1 MISNIV
7 LGKRFR
13 VLLIALPVL
22 VLQGCLATQDWVRE
36 QLTPTESRV
45 GKLEGQLEQMTTRM
59 SATENRLTGAEGRIS
74 EVDAK
79 VDEVNLKAD
88 KALNNVANLRLDRKL
103 LLDLKDGAFY
113 SSNSTVLTAAGK
125 HNIDVFLSD
134 LKSDLAENSNV
145 VLVVAGYT
153 DDTGTQAYNYELGLL
168 RAKGI
173 MKYLTLEKRVNPAR
187 VSSVSYGATA
197 PVGDNST
204 AQGREQNRR
213 VEIRVYTE
221 SITTGAAT
229 TAPQA
234 PTAAL
239 TPRAPTA
246 PTAPTAAMAP
256 TVTTA
261 PKTATAAPAAPAL
274 KAAQPLTA
282 PKTP

>member
-7 LGKRFR
+7 LGKRFA

-22 VLQGCLATQDWVRE
+22 LLQGCLATQDWVRE

-74 EVDAK
+74 QVDAK
-79 VDEVNLKAD
+79 VDEVSMKAD
-88 KALNNVANLRLDRKL
+88 KALNSVANLRLERKL

-113 SSNSTVLTAAGK
+113 ASNSTVLTAAGK

-134 LKSDLAENSNV
+134 IKSDFAENSNV

-153 DDTGTQAYNYELGLL
+153 DNTGTDGYNYELGLL

-173 MKYLTLEKRVNPAR
+173 MKYLTLEKNVNPAR

-221 SITTGAAT
+221 SITTGAAP

-234 PTAAL
+234 PTAAI
-239 TPRAPTA
+239 APKTATA
-246 PTAPTAAMAP
+246 PTAPTATQAP
-256 TVTTA
+256 KAVPV
-261 PKTATAAPAAPAL
+261 PKTATA
-274 KAAQPLTA
+274 

>member
-7 LGKRFR
+7 LGKRFA

-22 VLQGCLATQDWVRE
+22 LLQGCLATQDWVRE

-74 EVDAK
+74 QVDAK
-79 VDEVNLKAD
+79 VDEVSMKAD
-88 KALNNVANLRLDRKL
+88 KALNSVANLRLERKL

-113 SSNSTVLTAAGK
+113 ASNSTVLTAAGK

-134 LKSDLAENSNV
+134 IKSDFAENSNV

-153 DDTGTQAYNYELGLL
+153 DNTGTDGYNYELGLL

-173 MKYLTLEKRVNPAR
+173 MKYLTLEKNVNPAR

-221 SITTGAAT
+221 SITTGAAP
-229 TAPQA
+229 TAPQP
-234 PTAAL
+234 PTAAI
-239 TPRAPTA
+239 APKTATA
-246 PTAPTAAMAP
+246 PTAPTATQAP
-256 TVTTA
+256 KAVPV
-261 PKTATAAPAAPAL
+261 PKTATA
-274 KAAQPLTA
+274 

>member
-7 LGKRFR
+7 LGKRVR
-13 VLLIALPVL
+13 ALLVVLPVL

-79 VDEVNLKAD
+79 VDEVNMKAD
-88 KALNNVANLRLDRKL
+88 KALNHVANLRLERKL

-113 SSNSTVLTAAGK
+113 ASNSTVLTAAGK

-145 VLVVAGYT
+145 TLVVAGYT

-173 MKYLTLEKRVNPAR
+173 MKYLTLEKNVNPAR
-187 VSSVSYGATA
+187 VSSVSYGETA
-197 PVGDNST
+197 PVGDNGT
-204 AQGREQNRR
+204 RQGREQNRR

-221 SITTGAAT
+221 SITTSAAT
-229 TAPQA
+229 TAAQA
-234 PTAAL
+234 STAAPA
-239 TPRAPTA
+239 PRA

-256 TVTTA
+256 TVITA

>member
-1 MISNIV
+1 MICNIV
-7 LGKRFR
+7 LGKRFA
-13 VLLIALPVL
+13 VLLIAFGVL

-45 GKLEGQLEQMTTRM
+45 GTLEGQLKQMSTQL
-59 SATENRLTGAEGRIS
+59 SATENRLTSAEGRIS
-74 EVDAK
+74 QVDAK
-79 VDEVNLKAD
+79 VDEVNSKAD
-88 KALNNVANLRLDRKL
+88 KALSSVANLRLERRL

-113 SSNSTVLTAAGK
+113 ASNSTVLTAAGK

-134 LKSDLAENSNV
+134 VKTDFAENSNV
-145 VLVVAGYT
+145 VLVVAGFT
-153 DDTGTQAYNYELGLL
+153 DNTGTSEYNYELGLL

-173 MKYLTLEKRVNPAR
+173 MKYLTLAKNVNPAR

-221 SITTGAAT
+221 SITTGAAP
-229 TAPQA
+229 TAVQPSSA
-234 PTAAL
+234 PTAAIA
-239 TPRAPTA
+239 PRT

-261 PKTATAAPAAPAL
+261 PKTATAAPAL
-274 KAAQPLTA
+274 KAAQPTTTL
-282 PKTP
+282 KTP